1 MAKKQRGTAR
11 TPNRIG
17 ADTPTGQRPAGQRPS
32 GQRPALPRR
41 VAPPPPPAPRLL
53 SPFAMISIA
62 AVLVGL
68 VIVVVAVMN
77 QPKAEI
83 PDTLVTPG
91 VFTPATVAS
100 SERTLGDASA
110 PATVDLYGDFRCSA
124 CYYFTM
130 SGAEHQL
137 VAGEVAAGKARIVWH
152 DFLTIDRADGTTA
165 SRDAANAAW
174 CAADQGKFWTMH
186 DWLYAN
192 QSQTEAASAF
202 TKARLA
208 RIGQAAGLDMA
219 AFQPCLDGG
228 THDAAITAEVSGQPA
243 DVTGTPTVIVNGT
256 LVGSQGTVPSSAEIS
271 AAIAAVVGSPAPSS
285 SAASSPAASAAPAS
299 SSPAASASPS
309 G

>member
-11 TPNRIG
+11 TTNRIG
-17 ADTPTGQRPAGQRPS
+17 AGTPVGQRPAGQRPS
-32 GQRPALPRR
+32 GQRPAMPRR
-41 VAPPPPPAPRLL
+41 AAPPPPPTPRRL
-53 SPFAMISIA
+53 SPIAMITIA
-62 AVLVGL
+62 AVVIGL
-68 VIVVVAVMN
+68 VIVVVALVN
-77 QPKAEI
+77 QPKAAT
-83 PDTLVTPG
+83 PDTLLTPG
-91 VFTPATVAS
+91 ILTPATVAS
-100 SERTLGDASA
+100 SERTLGDAAA

-130 SGAEHQL
+130 SGGERQL
-137 VAGEVAAGKARIVWH
+137 VAGEVAAGKARLVWH

-192 QSQTEAASAF
+192 QSQTENASAF

-219 AFQPCLDGG
+219 AFQPCLDNG
-228 THDAAITAEVSGQPA
+228 THDAAITAEVPGQPA
-243 DVTGTPTVIVNGT
+243 DVTGTPTIIVNGT
-256 LVGSQGTVPSSAEIS
+256 LVGSQGTVPTYAEIK
-271 AAIAAVVGSPAPSS
+271 AAIDAVVGSPAPSS
-285 SAASSPAASAAPAS
+285 SSAPSAA
-299 SSPAASASPS
+299 PAASASPS